1 MRLLGGSTATKTN
14 MNALRKFLVG
24 VLGIAVAIT
33 VSILVTMKGWGLEP
47 KSWGWI
53 IGVSFFGHLFAQIII
68 EVAKSDKD
76 D

>member
-1 MRLLGGSTATKTN
+1 

-24 VLGIAVAIT
+24 VLGLAVAIT
-33 VSILVTMKGWGLEP
+33 VSILVMMKGWGLEP

-68 EVAKSDKD
+68 EV
-76 D
+76 